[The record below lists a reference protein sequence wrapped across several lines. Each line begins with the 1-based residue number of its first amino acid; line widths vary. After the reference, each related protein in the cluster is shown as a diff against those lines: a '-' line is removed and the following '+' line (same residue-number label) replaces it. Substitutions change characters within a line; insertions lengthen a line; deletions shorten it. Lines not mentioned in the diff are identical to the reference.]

1 VTRHLDHALWP
12 AVATVLILCPVLLA
26 AQSGLPQLT
35 PETMQPETT
44 VVEQFEHLK
53 HALISL
59 PLATALGALLA
70 LRPRRRGTPKRS
82 SAVVQTQIILAI
94 IGALIMLVVGAS
106 LARAFGVV
114 GAAGL
119 IRYRAKIED
128 PKDAGVML
136 STLAL
141 GLASGVGLYTL
152 SIFSAGF
159 IVVVLWIIES
169 FEPEAFKLF
178 SLTVK
183 NKDAAKLQP
192 QVEQLLRR
200 QRTKFELR
208 ASGPEELAFELHLPI
223 DRTTDALSK
232 QIGDLEPDTTV
243 EWEEKKKKDP
253 A

>member
-1 VTRHLDHALWP
+1 LWP
-12 AVATVLILCPVLLA
+12 AVATVLILCPALLV

-35 PETMQPETT
+35 PETMQPDT
-44 VVEQFEHLK
+44 VVAQFEHLK
-53 HALISL
+53 NALKSL
-59 PLATALGALLA
+59 PLATALGAMLA

-178 SLTVK
+178 ALTVK

-200 QRTKFELR
+200 QRTKFEVR

-232 QIGDLEPDTTV
+232 QIGDLEPETTV